1 MIEKMIILL
10 GLLAGLNAEAALS
23 ELDKSVAAPRGNM
36 LTNPGFE
43 AGKAGWINF
52 GAAGTYTTTT
62 TSANRYEGA
71 VSGSWDSDG
80 SAQTFRSDLFS
91 THGRAGTNG
100 VASCAFK
107 AASGTA
113 THTINVQDQLGATL
127 ATASLG
133 VGTTYQRVSV
143 NFPFG
148 SSTSVRVV
156 VASVASNEPELFIDS
171 CYLGAAQD
179 FNLFQVSQASVV
191 GSAFIAGTANCTPTV
206 TSSSWSDFGTDTDC
220 PGPTIDTNPGP
231 GVIQTTDTNLPQ
243 FTVNALPPGT
253 YKVTMQ
259 AFPGSGATV
268 EFAYR
273 VSDGTTNSMSTFER
287 RDNAGTSGINAVN
300 VTGYFTYSVSGDRTF
315 KMQCLG
321 DGAANCFLA
330 MNNVARPANL
340 LFFIERFPTSSET
353 AARVDSLPASWNGY
367 HGSNCT
373 YSRSGTS
380 LGDFPADATCD
391 FIEQQNVNFGTVTSQ
406 LSGSDKLPGIVFT
419 PRRAGR
425 FLVIANFSGLLTSSG
440 NTSTYELYDGTN
452 SLGNSSFS
460 APGNEYTPHTLQGIV
475 YASSTSAVTVRI
487 RGVSS
492 AGDVRITGP
501 GSQST
506 SHIRWTVIALDQ
518 SFPAPVL
525 VSPNCSVRLDT
536 GNGYGATGTAIRRY
550 TNSSVVGNCIAYADS
565 SNSGMSFTI
574 NTAGVYT
581 VDWSAKRSAS
591 AANIGISVNASSLTT
606 TPDALTVAN
615 GNLGYKTIVGS
626 SGDFGNISKTKYFN
640 AGDVVRVFA
649 NGNVAND
656 SLEIVNIVRVGN

>member
-148 SSTSVRVV
+148 SSTSVRIV

-179 FNLFQVSQASVV
+179 FNLFQVSQATLYGTLKYAATTNCLWSVS
-191 GSAFIAGTANCTPTV
+191 SAASF
-206 TSSSWSDFGTDTDC
+206 TSFAADTDC
-220 PGPTIDTNPGP
+220 PTATVTGGVSAPTTKVPGARL
-231 GVIQTTDTNLPQ
+231 QN
-243 FTVNALPPGT
+243 LPPGN
-253 YKVTMQ
+253 YAFYVTNFFQ
-259 AFPGSGATV
+259 KQNAASEEYALRF
-268 EFAYR
+268 F
-273 VSDGTTNSMSTFER
+273 DGTNGFSPQGAIAASDAGQTSLYGFVSYTAAQSDITVQLQAIRNGANALSIRGDTRDFE
-287 RDNAGTSGINAVN
+287 I
-300 VTGYFTYSVSGDRTF
+300 SVY
-315 KMQCLG
+315 
-321 DGAANCFLA
+321 
-330 MNNVARPANL
+330 
-340 LFFIERFPTSSET
+340 RFPTSSET